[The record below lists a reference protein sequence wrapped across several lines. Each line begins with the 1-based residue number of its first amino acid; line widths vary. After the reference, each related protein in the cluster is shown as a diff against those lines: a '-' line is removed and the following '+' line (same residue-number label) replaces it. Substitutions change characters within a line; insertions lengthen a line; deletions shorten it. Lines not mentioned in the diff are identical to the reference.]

1 MKYVIIHL
9 IWELFF
15 LLNEVMFE
23 CGIMV
28 NKEDEKLFEEFLEFK
43 EKRDKLRNMDDSSL
57 NTERERHENI
67 GEDYTYSDDSLN
79 SDFEDKL
86 FHEYERFNNNYPE
99 IELETDDLK
108 LNITLKKDYSK
119 ISDNKIRKE
128 EFFKDL
134 HSFIDEFSETPES
147 DDLIGYYD

>member
-1 MKYVIIHL
+1 MKL
-9 IWELFF
+9 W
-15 LLNEVMFE
+15 FE
-23 CGIMV
+23 CDIMV
-28 NKEDEKLFEEFLEFK
+28 NKEDEKLFEEFLDFK

-57 NTERERHENI
+57 NTERESHENI
-67 GEDYTYSDDSLN
+67 GEDYIYSDDFLN
-79 SDFEDKL
+79 SDFENKL

-119 ISDNKIRKE
+119 ISDNKIRKK